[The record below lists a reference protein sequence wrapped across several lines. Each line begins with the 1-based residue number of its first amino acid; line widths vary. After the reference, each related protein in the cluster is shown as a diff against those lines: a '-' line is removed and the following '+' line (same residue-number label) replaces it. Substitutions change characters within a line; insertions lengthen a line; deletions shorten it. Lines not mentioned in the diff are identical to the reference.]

1 MSNESIAG
9 LVDLLKTLAHPV
21 RLRIL
26 ALLREG
32 ELCVCQVTEIL
43 GFAPSTISEHLSL
56 LRRAGLVEE
65 RKEAKWVFYT
75 LADDPALGPLFAALW
90 PLLEGDGAIRSDAR
104 HGSVVRRMP
113 IVSLYKAANG
123 VAVDPPAANIAVPAL
138 PRPPG

>member
-1 MSNESIAG
+1 MTMRT
-9 LVDLLKTLAHPV
+9 LRDTVDGIKALGHPA

-26 ALLREG
+26 SLLRGG

-138 PRPPG
+138 PRPPA